1 MNKNTE
7 IGKIGLAVTQFIR
20 LSLDFTQLFL
30 SVQFNE
36 QDPSNMVSSLWIWNS
51 TSTNFLSFLNN
62 FNDLVPLNLMSTF
75 GITYT
80 WASKYSFEQVTLFLQ
95 GVVQAF
101 GGLGALI
108 IYLFGESSIPQS
120 KFWIDT
126 GFTGLYIVQRLVK
139 AALFILKVNKEI
151 SPKWERILYG
161 FSILCNLG
169 QLLST
174 IYS

>member
-1 MNKNTE
+1 MSG
-7 IGKIGLAVTQFIR
+7 IVVT
-20 LSLDFTQLFL
+20 
-30 SVQFNE
+30 
-36 QDPSNMVSSLWIWNS
+36 
-51 TSTNFLSFLNN
+51 
-62 FNDLVPLNLMSTF
+62 
-75 GITYT
+75 G
-80 WASKYSFEQVTLFLQ
+80 
-95 GVVQAF
+95 